1 MEYPNNR
8 KSLRQDEQIDI
19 LSDKILALEQ
29 SVKEMSDLLSEPKI
43 SIMSFQIMRFDTC
56 VISLFLVF
64 IHN

>member
-1 MEYPNNR
+1 MILLP
-8 KSLRQDEQIDI
+8 DI
-19 LSDKILALEQ
+19 KGLYRD
-29 SVKEMSDLLSEPKI
+29 DLMKMAEGEI